1 MLWKFDIASEILR
14 YALSIKSQIVVFKHT
29 WFTQETTNNI
39 LWLTQLIYRN
49 SNSRL
54 RLFITVRLKT
64 EKVTV
69 VSLLVMEVCRV
80 CILKYNNNASCIN

>member
-1 MLWKFDIASEILR
+1 MASEILR
-14 YALSIKSQIVVFKHT
+14 YALSIKSECLLIVVFKHT
-29 WFTQETTNNI
+29 WFTQETTNI
-39 LWLTQLIYRN
+39 TLWLPQLIHRN